1 MLSTLVSNLNFYCK
15 NVKQQVEDLEYVP
28 VRARER
34 ERERER
40 ERRTETETETETDSE
55 VEREKKQEIGYLYII
70 YIRNPGLTSETTARM
85 TESCFKIRSTRK
97 D

>member
-40 ERRTETETETETDSE
+40 GGQRQRQRQRQT
-55 VEREKKQEIGYLYII
+55 VR
-70 YIRNPGLTSETTARM
+70 
-85 TESCFKIRSTRK
+85 
-97 D
+97 

>member
-34 ERERER
+34 EREREEDR
-40 ERRTETETETETDSE
+40 DRDRD
-55 VEREKKQEIGYLYII
+55 RDRQ
-70 YIRNPGLTSETTARM
+70 
-85 TESCFKIRSTRK
+85 
-97 D
+97 